1 MPGFAKAGLFIG
13 GRAHVLRLR
22 AHASSPTKRTMSPR
36 FSAILGL
43 IGSLWIGASPVD
55 AQALANLE
63 ASFSPS
69 LTLTYNTI
77 GKTRVLQNS
86 GEETSTDF
94 VSFTVGAR
102 DILGDLIY
110 NGRIAGPLTGW
121 KLVARATSDEAVGLR
136 YRLYAVK
143 TGQPDYPLETGGLDA
158 LDLGPSFI
166 ITKIKEVLYGDGHY
180 TGSGTIRYYTSGTF
194 AFATYN
200 LYLAGNTSVPYSYK
214 MHTVGA
220 DKLSVVLPGTV
231 EAKVNGGQTFEA
243 ENASVLAAGSLKFS
257 SHRILSVAP

>member
-1 MPGFAKAGLFIG
+1 
-13 GRAHVLRLR
+13 
-22 AHASSPTKRTMSPR
+22 MSPR
-36 FSAILGL
+36 LSVILGL
-43 IGSLWIGASPVD
+43 VGSLWIGASPVD

-63 ASFSPS
+63 ATFSPS
-69 LTLTYNTI
+69 LTLTYNTV
-77 GKTRVLQNS
+77 GKTRLLRNS

-110 NGRIAGPLTGW
+110 HGRIAGPLGGW
-121 KLVARATSDEAVGLR
+121 KLVARATSDEALGLR

-143 TGQPDYPLETGGLDA
+143 TGQPDYALATGEPDA

-180 TGSGTIRYYTSGTF
+180 TGSGTIRYYASGTF
-194 AFATYN
+194 AFATYD
-200 LYLAGNTSVPYSYK
+200 LYLAGNTSVPYSYR
-214 MHTVGA
+214 MHTVGD

-243 ENASVLAAGSLKFS
+243 ENDASVLASGSLKFS
-257 SHRILSVAP
+257 GHRILSVAP